1 MSANLALFQGPGE
14 KAEWRNSG
22 MAEWRNRQG
31 KEKKWNGGIAEWTL
45 LLICTSWKFMPCKG
59 TCMEIYALQGHVH
72 GNLCLARECVWK
84 FMPCKGVATIEAT
97 ASVKVSALA

>member
-1 MSANLALFQGPGE
+1 M
-14 KAEWRNSG
+14 EWRNSG
-22 MAEWRNRQG
+22 MDITINLH
-31 KEKKWNGGIAEWTL
+31 I
-45 LLICTSWKFMPCKG
+45 
-59 TCMEIYALQGHVH
+59 MEIYALQGHVH